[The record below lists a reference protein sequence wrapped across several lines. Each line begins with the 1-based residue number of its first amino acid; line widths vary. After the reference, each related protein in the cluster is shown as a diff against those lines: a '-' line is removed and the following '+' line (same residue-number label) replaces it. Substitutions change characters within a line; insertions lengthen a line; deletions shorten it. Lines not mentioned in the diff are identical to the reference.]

1 MSDTHRSALTE
12 RGEFVNKDKQKLP
25 DDFYNQV
32 NQVMGED
39 FWQEISDLIPN
50 SGPRIDIYYTSHHVM
65 ALAEVPGLES
75 PEQIGISVE
84 GQTLVI
90 EGEIPCIYPVT
101 DNRITRKERFFGK
114 FRRSLLLP
122 KPVSPNHVKAKYSR
136 GLLIIEMQI
145 LPAGQQTNIPIEF
158 C

>member
-1 MSDTHRSALTE
+1 M
-12 RGEFVNKDKQKLP
+12 NKDKQNLP

-32 NQVMGED
+32 SEVIGED
-39 FWQEISDLIPN
+39 FWEEIGDLIPN
-50 SGPRIDIYYTSHHVM
+50 LGPRIDMYYTSHHVM
-65 ALAEVPGLES
+65 VLAEVPGLQS
-75 PEQIGISVE
+75 PEQIGIYVE

-90 EGEIPCIYPVT
+90 EGEIPCLYPVT

-145 LPAGQQTNIPIEF
+145 LPAERQSNIPIEF
-158 C
+158 S